1 MVTDL
6 PPEAQTPGTRSTPPP
21 LSHGPRAALDRSA
34 SRSRWVHPTRFTGEY
49 PNGWNGYTFLD
60 WSKEGNAYHPADDYN
75 FGFGNDDLGQEV
87 VAVAA
92 GEVVHTSESDK
103 GYGNIVVIR
112 HPLDDDLQ
120 RFVRQTYAIET
131 TVLYSLYAHL
141 QDITTTEGSAVEAG
155 TVIGHVGVSGTQWA
169 HLHFELYAPIPNTGW
184 RFWPTG
190 WTPEQIKRYYLPP
203 YRFIESLKNLE
214 TYQQFLGKPA
224 EYWQQLE
231 RERQELLE
239 KLQQQAQ
246 EWQQKLQE
254 QQQASQSASA
264 ALQEELARL
273 RAEVTRLQQAQGA
286 AVASE
291 QLAQRLQD
299 LERENMELKQRLQA
313 GGVSAP
319 LSTYS
324 AGDLALE
331 LIRRLISLF
340 RSRR

>member
-1 MVTDL
+1 MTIDL
-6 PPEAQTPGTRSTPPP
+6 PPATETPDARSTPPP
-21 LSHGPRAALDRSA
+21 PSHGPRAALDRSA
-34 SRSRWVHPTRFTGEY
+34 SRSRWIHPTRFTGEY
-49 PNGWNGYTFLD
+49 PHGWNGYTFLD

-112 HPLDDDLQ
+112 HPLDSDLQ
-120 RFVRQTYAIET
+120 RFVQQTYAIET

-141 QDITTTEGSAVEAG
+141 QDITTTEGSAVEVG
-155 TVIGHVGVSGTQWA
+155 TIIGHVGVSGTQWA
-169 HLHFELYAPIPNTGW
+169 HLHFEIYAPIPNTGW

-224 EYWQQLE
+224 AYWQQIE
-231 RERQELLE
+231 RERQELLDR
-239 KLQQQAQ
+239 LQQQAQ

-254 QQQASQSASA
+254 QQQASQVASA

-273 RAEVTRLQQAQGA
+273 RAEVTRLQQVESASA
-286 AVASE
+286 ASE
-291 QLAQRLQD
+291 QLTQRLQA
-299 LERENMELKQRLQA
+299 LERENLELRQRLQA
-313 GGVSAP
+313 GGPSAP
-319 LSTYS
+319 LAAYS

-331 LIRRLISLF
+331 LVRRLISLF